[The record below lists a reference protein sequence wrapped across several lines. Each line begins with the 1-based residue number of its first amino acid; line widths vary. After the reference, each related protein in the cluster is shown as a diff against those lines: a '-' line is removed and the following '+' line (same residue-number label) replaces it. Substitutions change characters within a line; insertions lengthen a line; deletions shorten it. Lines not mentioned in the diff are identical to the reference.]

1 MGDFMQWNYDQ
12 AEVFDPWASLYSY
25 PPKLHAV
32 HEPSSDAEARAKR
45 SSMANTRVV
54 EACSYNQAPT
64 GHSNPSTDLRADKG
78 NTLPRSRDTLTDPAS
93 NTDAKCVSSLS
104 GSPKMS
110 SHSHHCCTQ
119 LQQQNTELK
128 GALCTQRQQISELH
142 LQVSSLQ
149 REVVT
154 TTASYERLLAR
165 VIPSHNSLTRPL
177 SFQPFFRILKFVR
190 AANSHLPTYRREH
203 YVGQFYWTEESFEK
217 ERLGVSD
224 VTVLRDEHSGP
235 LSFLV
240 GEDGVVVS
248 TRRQQQFFR
257 FGRILYNTL
266 LRYEMAPGDWHDID
280 VYALEWFCLAIR
292 VKYTEFRLCDDNWKA
307 EAFGALHY
315 TKWCRPSRTPSRSSS
330 SESETVRAQDA
341 QEAETNAPSRMKEAQ
356 LSQRSLDSN
365 LEVRKR
371 KEVTV
376 QVTRPS
382 YLDSDTLAMVGDTP
396 TGAVFDAWGGNTGLV
411 SDFASVHEEKDCLDE
426 FARVAASP
434 PSSSSWFAF
443 TVPNLNQPHAVHI
456 PVEDPPDFL
465 ELKAQEQ
472 SRVAAASKLAEE
484 KRQQFDVLKKD
495 VAYKAKP
502 RGKEKKQWHVQTRRA
517 LDDMISSCLD
527 DFERDKARQI
537 KAKRR
542 ATARCHQAERRLQQ
556 ATSSTKLKEQD
567 EQKAWEQ
574 RSDIRQRLVN
584 LVKYVDHVERAYR
597 KEERVL
603 LSLQFSEE
611 LATSRSES
619 SKESDAHE
627 QPVEGP
633 HAKKLRLSRM
643 SPDFDSYHAV
653 VMGQRVKEFRKK
665 KAEAARKVE
674 EEKKARV
681 QEKREHEARERS
693 ARMEAVLR
701 QRRAA
706 KSSDAQ
712 EQPSAKQ
719 LRGTERKLERESG
732 TVVSKVAEKS
742 TGAPSVVQKFRPS
755 VFGKPHVQQKWDRT
769 SVVDLQPAPVDERY
783 EAGGSG
789 HKSSEGTMETTPKYR
804 PNMFSGRPKPTAPT
818 QPAERTDTQAEARAK
833 AQMEFQ
839 ARMKARLEAQA
850 IAAAKRRRELEHT
863 IAPEDARNKGLR
875 TETEQRAP
883 LSNSTIKNEIP
894 GRTDTISTVPG
905 TSGPRRTPGAY
916 SLSTPL
922 PTPDPMAHKHVSGW
936 RLSTTMP
943 RGGVPVARQGTEDS
957 TRDAS
962 AAFMRSEKSPRA
974 PLAMASPRVGTQL
987 PTSKLVGNSTNF
999 TSQLGTDNSRNDL
1012 FPPTTK
1018 TRERGLAAN
1027 SPVPKP
1033 TAAKDTTEAALRQES
1048 RFTPVKRWTPSHEV
1062 WRPEKM

>member
-12 AEVFDPWASLYSY
+12 TEVFDPWASLYSY
-25 PPKLHAV
+25 PPELHAV
-32 HEPSSDAEARAKR
+32 HELSSDAEGRTKR
-45 SSMANTRVV
+45 SSMANARVA
-54 EACSYNQAPT
+54 EACSYNQAPS
-64 GHSNPSTDLRADKG
+64 GHSYPSTDLRADKE
-78 NTLPRSRDTLTDPAS
+78 NILPRFRDTSTDPAS
-93 NTDAKCVSSLS
+93 NTDTKPVSSLS

-128 GALCTQRQQISELH
+128 GALCTQRQQINELH
-142 LQVSSLQ
+142 LQVSSLR

-165 VIPSHNSLTRPL
+165 VMPSHNSLTRPL

-190 AANSHLPTYRREH
+190 AANSHLPTYQRE
-203 YVGQFYWTEESFEK
+203 YYIGQFYWTEESFEK

-266 LRYEMAPGDWHDID
+266 LKYEMAPGDWHDID

-307 EAFGALHY
+307 EAFGAVHY
-315 TKWCRPSRTPSRSSS
+315 AKWCQPSRATFRSSS

-341 QEAETNAPSRMKEAQ
+341 QETETNAPSRMKEAR

-365 LEVRKR
+365 PEVRKH

-376 QVTRPS
+376 QFTQP
-382 YLDSDTLAMVGDTP
+382 LDLDLDTLAMVGDTP
-396 TGAVFDAWGGNTGLV
+396 AGAVFDAWGGNTGLV
-411 SDFASVHEEKDCLDE
+411 SDFPSVHEERDGLNE
-426 FARVAASP
+426 FAGLAASP
-434 PSSSSWFAF
+434 SSANSWFAF
-443 TVPNLNQPHAVHI
+443 TVSNVNQPHAVHI

-472 SRVAAASKLAEE
+472 SRVAAASKLVEE
-484 KRQQFDVLKKD
+484 KRQQFGVLKKD
-495 VAYKAKP
+495 IAYKAKP

-527 DFERDKARQI
+527 DFERDKARQSN
-537 KAKRR
+537 AKRR
-542 ATARCHQAERRLQQ
+542 TTARYHQAERRLQQ
-556 ATSSTKLKEQD
+556 ATSSTKLKERN

-574 RSDIRQRLVN
+574 RSDIRQHLAN

-603 LSLQFSEE
+603 LSRQFSEE
-611 LATSRSES
+611 LATSRSEPS
-619 SKESDAHE
+619 RESDPHE
-627 QPVEGP
+627 QLVEGP
-633 HAKKLRLSRM
+633 HARKLRLSRM
-643 SPDFDSYHAV
+643 LPDFDSYHAV

-665 KAEAARKVE
+665 KAEAARKVQ

-681 QEKREHEARERS
+681 QEKRERETRERL
-693 ARMEAVLR
+693 AHMEAVLR

-732 TVVSKVAEKS
+732 TVVSKVAEKLP
-742 TGAPSVVQKFRPS
+742 GAPSVALKLRPG

-789 HKSSEGTMETTPKYR
+789 HKSSEGTTETTPKYR
-804 PNMFSGRPKPTAPT
+804 PSMFSERPKLTVPT
-818 QPAERTDTQAEARAK
+818 QPAERTDTQAEARTK
-833 AQMEFQ
+833 AQTEFQ

-850 IAAAKRRRELEHT
+850 VAAAKRRRELEHAV
-863 IAPEDARNKGLR
+863 APEDARNKGLR

-883 LSNSTIKNEIP
+883 PSNLTVKNEFP
-894 GRTDTISTVPG
+894 GRTDTISSVPG
-905 TSGPRRTPGAY
+905 TSGPRRTLGAY

-922 PTPDPMAHKHVSGW
+922 PTSDPVTHKHVSGW
-936 RLSTTMP
+936 RLSTAMP
-943 RGGVPVARQGTEDS
+943 RGGNPVTRQGTEDLMK
-957 TRDAS
+957 DAS
-962 AAFMRSEKSPRA
+962 VAFTRLEKSPRA

-999 TSQLGTDNSRNDL
+999 TSQPGTDNPRNDL
-1012 FPPTTK
+1012 FPPMTK
-1018 TRERGLAAN
+1018 TRARGLAAN

-1033 TAAKDTTEAALRQES
+1033 TAAKDTTEATLRQES
-1048 RFTPVKRWTPSHEV
+1048 RFTPAKRSTPSHEV
-1062 WRPEKM
+1062 WRPGKM